1 MRRAYVETART
12 DILTALIIQASMVL
26 LLLAR

>member
-1 MRRAYVETART
+1 MRRAYVETTRT